1 MVVAGSPSAPRR
13 FPCVP
18 AHPAPV
24 LTHRSSRVRGP
35 ALSSSRAPGAPSA
48 DVSDVLQPRS
58 AGGRARTGKRPAPE
72 LPSNMH
78 NTNPK
83 TRPDLAMDAPPHGY
97 SGRQSLQQLLSSQR
111 CWQLEDLWLSITP
124 IPAPQLRVLPS
135 AHAPEHLV
143 DEGESEP
150 RVLPILVSVLAF
162 FSPQHQEQ
170 ESFFALLGHRDNEAP
185 QCQGFSALLAL
196 PGYSEEF
203 CRLQDSTKSGR

>member
-1 MVVAGSPSAPRR
+1 MAGSPSAPRR

-24 LTHRSSRVRGP
+24 LTHRNSRARGP
-35 ALSSSRAPGAPSA
+35 ALSS
-48 DVSDVLQPRS
+48 QPCSGSSICRCHPC
-58 AGGRARTGKRPAPE
+58 AAAPE
-72 LPSNMH
+72 RRGQGTHRETPSTGAALQHAKHKPKNQARPRNGRSSPWIFWKAESAAAPQLP
-78 NTNPK
+78 K
-83 TRPDLAMDAPPHGY
+83 
-97 SGRQSLQQLLSSQR
+97 Q

-124 IPAPQLRVLPS
+124 IPAAQLRVLPS

-170 ESFFALLGHRDNEAP
+170 ESFVALLGHRDNEAP